1 MPRCEP
7 TVSGLIGW
15 HRRDEVAL
23 TRAHACPPTLR
34 WGLDPVDLW
43 LMALRAVALIGA
55 VIWWDQCPLDPGAKR
70 QLAWLLGTFAAY
82 SAALYLVNA
91 LRPGRL
97 VLIYRVAMVLDLAF
111 VLALVRMTGGMA
123 SNFYL
128 AFYLLIALHGYY
140 FGLATG
146 AGVAAAVALIYPF
159 ADVWPPPMPLSDF
172 ILRAGFF
179 VLVGI
184 CSGALAERER
194 RERRLVERL
203 NWELESRQAHLQEV
217 HQQLIHSDRLA
228 TVGELAAGLAHD
240 LRNPLAGVSAALY
253 VLSAQFPDDDSRK
266 ALLSD
271 IQSQIARMNRTLTDL
286 LLHARPPRPQYLA
299 LNVNDILQQ
308 SLWFL
313 PAPSGTGIDIV
324 KRLAPDLP
332 TLLADPSLLHQ
343 AFLNILVNAR
353 QAMPDG
359 GRLTVT
365 TALRGAGAG
374 EAVEVAIADSGLG
387 ISPEHLARV
396 FQPFFTT
403 KTSGTGL
410 GLAIAAR
417 IIDQHGGR
425 ITVQSEPGTGATF
438 HVILPVAVGD
448 AAGSQ
453 GHAIEAAGG

>member
-1 MPRCEP
+1 MVGR
-7 TVSGLIGW
+7 
-15 HRRDEVAL
+15 RQRDEVAMS
-23 TRAHACPPTLR
+23 RAHARQPTLR

-55 VIWWDQCPLDPGAKR
+55 VIWWGQRPLDPEAKR

-82 SAALYLVNA
+82 SAGLYLVNA

-97 VLIYRVAMVLDLAF
+97 ALIYRIAMVLDLAF

-159 ADVWPPPMPLSDF
+159 TDVWPPPIPLSDLV
-172 ILRAGFF
+172 LRAGFF

-194 RERRLVERL
+194 RERRLVQRL
-203 NWELESRQAHLQEV
+203 NRELESRQAHLQEV
-217 HQQLIHSDRLA
+217 YQQLIHSDRLA

-253 VLSAQFPDDDSRK
+253 VLSGQFTDDDSRK
-266 ALLSD
+266 VLLGD
-271 IQSQIARMNRTLTDL
+271 IQSQIVRMNKTLTDL
-286 LLHARPPRPQYLA
+286 LLHARPPKPQYLA

-313 PAPSGTGIDIV
+313 PVPSGAGIDIV
-324 KRLAPDLP
+324 KLLAPDLP

-365 TALRGAGAG
+365 TALCGDSAGK
-374 EAVEVAIADSGLG
+374 AVEVAIADSGPG
-387 ISPEHLARV
+387 ISREHLARV

-417 IIDQHGGR
+417 IIEQHGGR

-438 HVILPVAVGD
+438 HVILPVAAGD

-453 GHAIEAAGG
+453 DHAIEAAGG